1 MGGFPGEFPKTAWTQ
16 VLAAKE
22 RDAPEFRA
30 ALDRLVQAY
39 WKPVYW
45 VIRTHWSKS
54 NEDAKDLTQDFFLGF
69 LERDRLKNVGP
80 EKGRFRTYVQVM
92 LKNFLASQEAAR
104 RARKRG
110 GGVHMFSME
119 GVAEAPVAPSGLSG
133 EELLDRTWAWT
144 LFRAAQDDLRER
156 YRAAGREIYF
166 TVFEHYDLSDAPP
179 AREVLAKELGLS
191 VHDVGN
197 YLRHARAAFK
207 EILRERV
214 RATLADEGDLE
225 NELRFLGEA
234 LGGSPPPG

>member
-1 MGGFPGEFPKTAWTQ
+1 MGGFAGEFPKTAWTQ
-16 VLAAKE
+16 VLKAKE
-22 RDAPEFRA
+22 RDAPEFRDA
-30 ALDRLVQAY
+30 IDRLVRAY

-80 EKGRFRTYVQVM
+80 EKGRFRTVVQVM
-92 LKNFLASQEAAR
+92 LKNFLASSEAAR

-110 GGVHMFSME
+110 GTVHMFSLD
-119 GVAEAPVAPSGLSG
+119 GATEAPASHSGLTV

-144 LFRAAQDDLRER
+144 LWNGAQGELRER
-156 YRAAGREIYF
+156 YRAAGKEVYF
-166 TVFEHYDLSDAPP
+166 TVLERYDLAPAPP
-179 AREVLAKELGLS
+179 SREALALELGLS

-197 YLRHARAAFK
+197 YLRHARSALK

-214 RATLADEGDLE
+214 RATLADEADLE
-225 NELRFLGEA
+225 SELRFLGAA
-234 LGGSPPPG
+234 LGGSPPPA